1 MTNQVAADR
10 FINDLERVAQVRSEM
25 SVCLSRL
32 ADTINQAELAG
43 ESSSA
48 DTINQAELAGESS
61 SGKLSLERDIEDIT
75 VASKN
80 LKQGVFR
87 LLVLGDMKRGK
98 STFLNALIGENL
110 LPSDVN
116 PCTAV
121 LTVLRYGAEKK
132 VTIHFND
139 GKSPQQLD
147 FQSFKYKYTIDPAEA
162 KKLEQEKK
170 QAFPDVD
177 YAVVEYPLTLLE
189 KGIEIVDSPGLNDTE
204 ARNELSLGYVNN
216 CHAILFVMRASQP
229 CTLGER
235 RYLENYIKG
244 RGLTVF
250 FLINAWDQVK
260 ESLIDPDDIEE
271 LSAAENRLRQVFKA
285 NLAEYCYVDGRD
297 IYDERVFELSSIQ
310 ALRKRLKNSQAS
322 LEGTGFPDF
331 MGSLNTFLT
340 RERAIAE
347 LRQVRTLARQACN
360 HTREAIERRLPLLD
374 KDVNELKQRI
384 DSVEPEDVNE
394 LKQRIDSV
402 EPEFNKL
409 TNIRDQFQKEII
421 NTRDSQARKISESFR
436 SYVLNLG
443 NTFETDFLRYQPE
456 LNLFDFLSSGKRDA
470 FNAALQ
476 KAFEQY
482 ITDKFSAWT
491 ITAEKDIN
499 AAFRE
504 LSLSAAQ
511 YGASYSQVTDQIT
524 EKLTGQS
531 VRVNPAG
538 TSEDD
543 NSPGWAKWAM
553 GLLSLSRGNLA
564 GFALAGAGFDWKNIL
579 LNYFTVIGVGGI
591 ITAVTGI
598 FLGPIGFA
606 LLGLGVGVLQADQ
619 ARKELVKTAKK
630 ELVKYLPQ
638 LAHEQSQTVYDAV
651 KECFDSY
658 EREVSKRINDDITS
672 REREVSKRIND
683 DITSR
688 KSELDNL
695 LKQKATREIN
705 RESEL
710 KRLKSL
716 QEDVIEQLQK
726 IEAAYS
732 NLLAYYS

>member
-1 MTNQVAADR
+1 MNYQVGADR
-10 FINDLERVAQVRSEM
+10 FIHDLDRIAQTRTEISI
-25 SVCLSRL
+25 SLSRI
-32 ADTINQAELAG
+32 ADIINQAELAG
-43 ESSSA
+43 
-48 DTINQAELAGESS
+48 DSS
-61 SGKLSLERDIEDIT
+61 SGKLSLARDIEDIQ

-121 LTVLRYGAEKK
+121 LTLLRYGPEKK

-139 GKSPQQLD
+139 GKSPQSLD

-204 ARNELSLGYVNN
+204 ARNELSLGYINN

-250 FLINAWDQVK
+250 FLVNAWDQVK
-260 ESLIDPDDIEE
+260 ESLIDPDDAEE
-271 LSAAENRLRQVFKA
+271 LAAAESRLRQVFKA
-285 NLAEYCYVDGRD
+285 NLAEYCIVDGQD
-297 IYDERVFELSSIQ
+297 IYEERVFELSSIQ
-310 ALRKRLKNSQAS
+310 ALRRRLKNPQAD
-322 LEGTGFPDF
+322 LTGTGFTEF

-340 RERAIAE
+340 RERAVAE
-347 LRQVRTLARQACN
+347 LRQIRTLSRQAVN
-360 HTREAIERRLPLLD
+360 NTREAIDRRIPLLD
-374 KDVNELKQRI
+374 QNVNELKQRI
-384 DSVEPEDVNE
+384 E
-394 LKQRIDSV
+394 SV
-402 EPEFNKL
+402 EPEFTKL
-409 TNIRDQFQKEII
+409 NSIRDQFQREIF
-421 NTRDSQARKISESFR
+421 NTRDQQARAVSESFR

-456 LNLFDFLSSGKRDA
+456 LNFFDFLSSGKREE
-470 FNAALQ
+470 FNASLQ

-482 ITDKFSAWT
+482 IADKSAAWT
-491 ITAEKDIN
+491 LTAERDI
-499 AAFRE
+499 AEAFRN
-504 LSLSAAQ
+504 LSRSAAQ
-511 YGASYSQVTDQIT
+511 YGASYNQVTEQIT
-524 EKLTGQS
+524 AKLTGQKVS
-531 VRVNPAG
+531 VNTKTNV
-538 TSEDD
+538 EDD
-543 NSPGWAKWAM
+543 SPGWAKWAM

-591 ITAVTGI
+591 ITAFTGI
-598 FLGPIGFA
+598 ILGPIGFA
-606 LLGLGVGVLQADQ
+606 LLGLGVGLLQADQ

-638 LAHEQSQTVYDAV
+638 IANEQANTVYNAV
-651 KECFDSY
+651 KECFDTY
-658 EREVSKRINDDITS
+658 EKEVSQRINDDI
-672 REREVSKRIND
+672 NA
-683 DITSR
+683 R

-695 LKQKATREIN
+695 LKQKETKEIN
-705 RESEL
+705 RETEL
-710 KRLKSL
+710 KRLQKL
-716 QEDVIEQLQK
+716 QTDVTDELRK
-726 IEAAYS
+726 IETAYS

>member
-1 MTNQVAADR
+1 MTNQVASDR
-10 FINDLERVAQVRSEM
+10 FIQDLERVAQVRSEI
-25 SVCLSRL
+25 SACLSKL
-32 ADTINQAELAG
+32 AETINKAELAG
-43 ESSSA
+43 
-48 DTINQAELAGESS
+48 DSS

-80 LKQGVFR
+80 LRQGVFR

-121 LTVLRYGAEKK
+121 LTVLRYGPEKK

-147 FQSFKYKYTIDPAEA
+147 FQNFKYKYTIDPAEA

-250 FLINAWDQVK
+250 FLVNAWDQVR
-260 ESLIDPDDIEE
+260 ESLIDPDDVEE
-271 LSAAENRLRQVFKA
+271 LKASENRLRQVFHA
-285 NLAEYCYVDGRD
+285 NLAEYCTVEGQN

-310 ALRKRLKNSQAS
+310 ALRRRLKNPQAD
-322 LEGTGFPDF
+322 LDGTGFPKF
-331 MGSLNTFLT
+331 MEALNTFLT

-360 HTREAIERRLPLLD
+360 HTREAVARRIPLLD
-374 KDVNELKQRI
+374 QDVNELK
-384 DSVEPEDVNE
+384 
-394 LKQRIDSV
+394 KRIDSV

-409 TNIRDQFQKEII
+409 TGIRDQFQKEII
-421 NTRDSQARKISESFR
+421 NTRDTQARTISESFR

-456 LNLFDFLSSGKRDA
+456 LNLFDFLSSGKREA
-470 FNAALQ
+470 FNTALQ

-482 ITDKFSAWT
+482 ITDKSAAWT
-491 ITAEKDIN
+491 LTAEKDIN
-499 AAFRE
+499 AAFKE
-504 LSLSAAQ
+504 LSRSASQ
-511 YGASYSQVTDQIT
+511 YGASYSQITDQIT
-524 EKLTGQS
+524 EKLTGQD
-531 VRVNPAG
+531 VKVHTTTTN
-538 TSEDD
+538 EED

-553 GLLSLSRGNLA
+553 GLLSLSKGNLA

-579 LNYFTVIGVGGI
+579 LNYFTVIGIGGI
-591 ITAVTGI
+591 ITAVTGVL
-598 FLGPIGFA
+598 LGPIGFA
-606 LLGLGVGVLQADQ
+606 LLGLGVGFLQADQ

-630 ELVKYLPQ
+630 ELVKHLPQ
-638 LAHEQSQTVYDAV
+638 VAHEQSQVVYNAV

-658 EREVSKRINDDITS
+658 EREVSKRINDDI
-672 REREVSKRIND
+672 V
-683 DITSR
+683 SR

-695 LKQKATREIN
+695 VKQKQTREIN
-705 RESEL
+705 RETEF
-710 KRLKSL
+710 KRLKDL
-716 QEDVIEQLQK
+716 QEDVIAQLQK

>member
-1 MTNQVAADR
+1 MSQQLNTDK
-10 FINDLERVAQVRSEM
+10 FINDLERVAQVRAKISG
-25 SVCLSRL
+25 CLSRM
-32 ADTINQAELAG
+32 ADTIQ
-43 ESSSA
+43 
-48 DTINQAELAGESS
+48 QAELAGESS

-121 LTVLRYGAEKK
+121 LTVLRYGAEKT

-139 GKSPQQLD
+139 GKNPQKLD
-147 FQSFKYKYTIDPAEA
+147 FSSFKYKYTIDPAEA

-177 YAVVEYPLTLLE
+177 YAVVEYPLPLLE

-244 RGLTVF
+244 RGLSVF
-250 FLINAWDQVK
+250 FLINAWDQVR
-260 ESLIDPDDIEE
+260 ESLIDPDDEEE
-271 LSAAENRLRQVFKA
+271 LQAAENRLRQVFQA
-285 NLAEYCYVDGRD
+285 NLAEYCTVDGQD
-297 IYDERVFELSSIQ
+297 IYEERVFEVSSIQ
-310 ALRKRLKNSQAS
+310 ALRKRLKNPQAN
-322 LEGTGFPDF
+322 LAGTGFAEF

-347 LRQVRTLARQACN
+347 LRQVRTLGRQALK
-360 HTREAIERRLPLLD
+360 HTQEAISRRLPLLD
-374 KDVNELKQRI
+374 QDVNELKKR
-384 DSVEPEDVNE
+384 
-394 LKQRIDSV
+394 LDSV
-402 EPEFNKL
+402 EPEFNQL
-409 TNIRDQFQKEII
+409 TGIRDQFQKEII
-421 NTRDSQARKISESFR
+421 NTRDTQARKISESFR
-436 SYVLNLG
+436 GYVLNLG

-456 LNLFDFLSSGKRDA
+456 LNVLDFLSSGKREA
-470 FNAALQ
+470 FNEALQ

-482 ITDKFSAWT
+482 IADKAAAWT
-491 ITAEKDIN
+491 LTAEKDIN
-499 AAFRE
+499 GAFLE
-504 LSLSAAQ
+504 LSRSAAQ

-524 EKLTGQS
+524 EKLTGQP
-531 VRVNPAG
+531 VKVNTYSTP
-538 TSEDD
+538 EDD
-543 NSPGWAKWAM
+543 KSPGWAKWAM

-564 GFALAGAGFDWKNIL
+564 GVALAGAGFDWKNIL

-591 ITAVTGI
+591 LTAVTGI
-598 FLGPIGFA
+598 FLGPVGFA
-606 LLGLGVGVLQADQ
+606 LLGLGVGFLQADQ
-619 ARKELVKTAKK
+619 ARKELLKTAKT

-638 LAHEQSQTVYDAV
+638 IAHEQSQTVYDAV

-658 EREVSKRINDDITS
+658 EREVSQRINDDI
-672 REREVSKRIND
+672 V
-683 DITSR
+683 SR

-695 LKQKATREIN
+695 VQQKETREIN

-710 KRLKSL
+710 KRLNNL
-716 QEDVIEQLQK
+716 QENVILEMQQ
-726 IEAAYS
+726 IESAYS
-732 NLLAYYS
+732 DLLAYYS

>member
-1 MTNQVAADR
+1 MNYQVGTEQ
-10 FINDLERVAQVRSEM
+10 FINDLERVSQVRSEIAI
-25 SVCLSRL
+25 CLSKI

-43 ESSSA
+43 
-48 DTINQAELAGESS
+48 DNS
-61 SGKLSLERDIEDIT
+61 SGKLSLTRDIEDIT
-75 VASKN
+75 AASKN
-80 LKQGVFR
+80 LRNGVFR

-116 PCTAV
+116 PCTAI
-121 LTVLRYGAEKK
+121 LTILRYGAEKK

-162 KKLEQEKK
+162 KKLEQEQK

-244 RGLTVF
+244 RGLSVF

-271 LSAAENRLRQVFKA
+271 LTSAETRLRQVFKA
-285 NLAEYCYVDGRD
+285 NLSEYCYVDGQD

-310 ALRKRLKNSQAS
+310 ALRRRLKNPQADLS
-322 LEGTGFPDF
+322 KTGFPEF
-331 MGSLNTFLT
+331 MGALNTFLT

-347 LRQVRTLARQACN
+347 LRQVRTLARQAVN
-360 HTREAIERRLPLLD
+360 HTYEAIERRIPLLD
-374 KDVNELKQRI
+374 QDVDELK
-384 DSVEPEDVNE
+384 
-394 LKQRIDSV
+394 KRIDSV
-402 EPEFNKL
+402 EPEFTKL
-409 TNIRDQFQKEII
+409 NQIRDQFQKEII
-421 NTRDSQARKISESFR
+421 NTRDNQARGISESFR

-443 NTFETDFLRYQPE
+443 NTFENDFLRYQPE

-470 FNAALQ
+470 FNIALQ

-491 ITAEKDIN
+491 LNAEKEMN
-499 AAFRE
+499 TAFKE
-504 LSLSAAQ
+504 LSNSASQ
-511 YGASYSQVTDQIT
+511 YGASYNQVTNQIT
-524 EKLTGQS
+524 EKLTGQK
-531 VRVNPAG
+531 VNVN
-538 TSEDD
+538 THTTTEDD

-564 GFALAGAGFDWKNIL
+564 GVALASAGFDWKNIL
-579 LNYFTVIGVGGI
+579 LNYFTVIGVGGM
-591 ITAVTGI
+591 ITAVTGV

-606 LLGLGVGVLQADQ
+606 LLGLGVGILQADQ
-619 ARKELVKTAKK
+619 YRTRHCKEKMEKSHRK
-630 ELVKYLPQ
+630 
-638 LAHEQSQTVYDAV
+638 
-651 KECFDSY
+651 
-658 EREVSKRINDDITS
+658 I
-672 REREVSKRIND
+672 
-683 DITSR
+683 
-688 KSELDNL
+688 
-695 LKQKATREIN
+695 
-705 RESEL
+705 
-710 KRLKSL
+710 
-716 QEDVIEQLQK
+716 
-726 IEAAYS
+726 
-732 NLLAYYS
+732 

>member
-1 MTNQVAADR
+1 MSNQVATDT
-10 FINDLERVAQVRSEM
+10 FINDLERVAQVRSQM
-25 SVCLSRL
+25 ADCLSKL
-32 ADTINQAELAG
+32 ADTINQAELV
-43 ESSSA
+43 
-48 DTINQAELAGESS
+48 GESS

-75 VASKN
+75 AASKN

-121 LTVLRYGAEKK
+121 LTVLRYGPEKK

-139 GKSPQQLD
+139 GKSPQELD

-250 FLINAWDQVK
+250 FLVNAWDQVR
-260 ESLIDPDDIEE
+260 ESLIDPDDTEE
-271 LSAAENRLRQVFKA
+271 LNAAENRLRQVFKA
-285 NLAEYCYVDGRD
+285 NLAEYCHVDGQN
-297 IYDERVFELSSIQ
+297 IYSERVFELSSIQ
-310 ALRKRLKNSQAS
+310 ALRKRLKNPQAD
-322 LEGTGFPDF
+322 LQGTGFPEF
-331 MGSLNTFLT
+331 MGALNTFLT

-347 LRQVRTLARQACN
+347 LRQVRTLARQTCN

-374 KDVNELKQRI
+374 KDVDELKERI
-384 DSVEPEDVNE
+384 E
-394 LKQRIDSV
+394 SV
-402 EPEFNKL
+402 EPEFKKL
-409 TNIRDQFQKEII
+409 TNIGDQFQKEII
-421 NTRDSQARKISESFR
+421 NTRDTQAKTISESFR

-456 LNLFDFLSSGKRDA
+456 LNLLDLLSSSKREA

-482 ITDKFSAWT
+482 ITDKFSAWSL
-491 ITAEKDIN
+491 TAEKDIN
-499 AAFRE
+499 AAFKE
-504 LSLSAAQ
+504 LSRSAAQ
-511 YGASYSQVTDQIT
+511 YGASYSQVTDKIT
-524 EKLTGQS
+524 EKLTGQQVKVHS
-531 VRVNPAG
+531 TG
-538 TSEDD
+538 TPEDD
-543 NSPGWAKWAM
+543 QSPSWAKWAI
-553 GLLSLSRGNLA
+553 GLLSLSRGNFA
-564 GFALAGAGFDWKNIL
+564 GVALAGAGFDWKNIL
-579 LNYFTVIGVGGI
+579 LNYFTVIGIGGMI
-591 ITAVTGI
+591 SAVTGM

-606 LLGLGVGVLQADQ
+606 LLGLGIGVLQADQ

-630 ELVKYLPQ
+630 ELVKHLPQ
-638 LAHEQSQTVYDAV
+638 VANEQSKTVYDAV

-658 EREVSKRINDDITS
+658 EREVT
-672 REREVSKRIND
+672 KRIND

-688 KSELDNL
+688 KAELDNL
-695 LKQKATREIN
+695 LKQKVTQEIN

-710 KRLKSL
+710 KRLKNL
-716 QEDVIEQLQK
+716 QEAVIEELRK

>member
-1 MTNQVAADR
+1 MSNQVLTDQ
-10 FINDLERVAQVRSEM
+10 FLKDLERVAQVRSDI
-25 SVCLSRL
+25 SIYLQNL
-32 ADTINQAELAG
+32 AETISKAELAG
-43 ESSSA
+43 
-48 DTINQAELAGESS
+48 DSS
-61 SGKLSLERDIEDIT
+61 SGKLSLERNIEDIT

-80 LKQGVFR
+80 LRKGVFR

-121 LTVLRYGAEKK
+121 LTILRYGPEKK

-139 GKSPQQLD
+139 GKNPQQLD

-177 YAVVEYPLTLLE
+177 YAVVEYPLALLE

-244 RGLTVF
+244 RGLSVF

-260 ESLIDPDDIEE
+260 ESLIDPDDTEE
-271 LSAAENRLRQVFKA
+271 LTAAEDRLRQVFKA
-285 NLAEYCYVDGRD
+285 NLADYCYVDGQD

-310 ALRKRLKNSQAS
+310 ALRRRLKNPQADLS
-322 LEGTGFPDF
+322 GTGFPEF
-331 MGSLNTFLT
+331 MGAINTFLT

-360 HTREAIERRLPLLD
+360 HTREAIDRRIPLLD
-374 KDVNELKQRI
+374 KDVEELKKRL
-384 DSVEPEDVNE
+384 E
-394 LKQRIDSV
+394 SV

-409 TNIRDQFQKEII
+409 TGIRDQFQKEII
-421 NTRDSQARKISESFR
+421 NTRDTQARAISESFR

-443 NTFETDFLRYQPE
+443 NTFESDFLRYQPE
-456 LNLFDFLSSGKRDA
+456 LNLLDFLSSGKREA

-482 ITDKFSAWT
+482 ITDKSAAWT
-491 ITAEKDIN
+491 LTAEKDID
-499 AAFRE
+499 AAFKR
-504 LSLSAAQ
+504 LSHSAAQ
-511 YGASYSQVTDQIT
+511 YGASYNKITNEIT
-524 EKLTGQS
+524 EKLTGQK
-531 VRVNPAG
+531 VTVNAN
-538 TSEDD
+538 TSTEDD
-543 NSPGWAKWAM
+543 NSPAWAKWAM

-564 GFALAGAGFDWKNIL
+564 GVALAGAGFDWKNIL

-591 ITAVTGI
+591 ITAVTGV

-606 LLGLGVGVLQADQ
+606 LLGLGVGFLQADQ

-638 LAHEQSQTVYDAV
+638 IAHEQSQTVYNAV
-651 KECFDSY
+651 KECFDAY
-658 EREVSKRINDDITS
+658 EKEVSQ
-672 REREVSKRIND
+672 RIND

-695 LKQKATREIN
+695 VKQKETREIN
-705 RESEL
+705 RENEL
-710 KRLKSL
+710 KRLKTL
-716 QEDVIEQLQK
+716 QEDVIFQLQK
-726 IEAAYS
+726 IEASYS
-732 NLLAYYS
+732 SLLAYYS

>member
-1 MTNQVAADR
+1 MSQQLDTDR
-10 FINDLERVAQVRSEM
+10 FINDLERVAQVRAKISG
-25 SVCLSRL
+25 CLSRM
-32 ADTINQAELAG
+32 ADTIEN
-43 ESSSA
+43 
-48 DTINQAELAGESS
+48 AELAGESS
-61 SGKLSLERDIEDIT
+61 SGKLSLERDVEDIT

-121 LTVLRYGAEKK
+121 LTVLRYGAEKT

-139 GKSPQQLD
+139 GKNPQKLD

-177 YAVVEYPLTLLE
+177 YAVVEYPLPLLE

-244 RGLTVF
+244 RGLSVF
-250 FLINAWDQVK
+250 FLINAWDQVR
-260 ESLIDPDDIEE
+260 ESLIDPDDEEE
-271 LSAAENRLRQVFKA
+271 LQASENRLRQVFKA
-285 NLAEYCYVDGRD
+285 NLAEYCTVDGQD
-297 IYDERVFELSSIQ
+297 IYEERVFEVSSIQ
-310 ALRKRLKNSQAS
+310 ALRKRLKNPQAN
-322 LEGTGFPDF
+322 LAGTGFAEF

-347 LRQVRTLARQACN
+347 LRQVRTLGRQACK
-360 HTREAIERRLPLLD
+360 HTQEAIARRIPLLD
-374 KDVNELKQRI
+374 QDVDELKKR
-384 DSVEPEDVNE
+384 
-394 LKQRIDSV
+394 LDSV

-409 TNIRDQFQKEII
+409 TGIRDQFQKEII
-421 NTRDSQARKISESFR
+421 NTRDTQARKISESFR
-436 SYVLNLG
+436 GYVLNLG

-456 LNLFDFLSSGKRDA
+456 LNVLDFLSSGKREA
-470 FNAALQ
+470 FNEALQ

-482 ITDKFSAWT
+482 IADKAATWT
-491 ITAEKDIN
+491 LTAEKDIN
-499 AAFRE
+499 GAFQE
-504 LSLSAAQ
+504 LSRSAAQ
-511 YGASYSQVTDQIT
+511 YGASYNQVTDQIT
-524 EKLTGQS
+524 EKLTGQP
-531 VRVNPAG
+531 VKVNTHSTP
-538 TSEDD
+538 EDD
-543 NSPGWAKWAM
+543 KSPGWAKWAM

-564 GFALAGAGFDWKNIL
+564 GVALAGAGFDWKNIL

-591 ITAVTGI
+591 LTAVTGI

-606 LLGLGVGVLQADQ
+606 LLGLGVGFLQADQ
-619 ARKELVKTAKK
+619 ARKELVKTAKT

-638 LAHEQSQTVYDAV
+638 IAHEQSQTVYDAV

-658 EREVSKRINDDITS
+658 EKEVSQRINDDI
-672 REREVSKRIND
+672 D
-683 DITSR
+683 SR

-695 LKQKATREIN
+695 VEQKQTREIN

-710 KRLKSL
+710 QRLKKL
-716 QEDVIEQLQK
+716 QEDVIVEMQQ
-726 IEAAYS
+726 IESIYS
-732 NLLAYYS
+732 DLLAYYS

>member
-1 MTNQVAADR
+1 MMNEQVATDR
-10 FINDLERVAQVRSEM
+10 FIQDLERVAQVRSEI
-25 SVCLSRL
+25 SVCLSKL
-32 ADTINQAELAG
+32 AETINQAELAG
-43 ESSSA
+43 
-48 DTINQAELAGESS
+48 DSS

-80 LKQGVFR
+80 LQQGVFR

-121 LTVLRYGAEKK
+121 LTVLRYGPEKK

-147 FQSFKYKYTIDPAEA
+147 FQNFKYKYTIDPAEA

-177 YAVVEYPLTLLE
+177 YAVVEYPLTILE

-250 FLINAWDQVK
+250 FLVNAWDQVR
-260 ESLIDPDDIEE
+260 ESLIDPDDVEE
-271 LSAAENRLRQVFKA
+271 LQASENRLRQVFNA
-285 NLAEYCYVDGRD
+285 NLAEYCTVEGQN

-310 ALRKRLKNSQAS
+310 ALRRRLKNPQAD
-322 LEGTGFPDF
+322 LDGTGFPKF
-331 MGSLNTFLT
+331 MEALNTFLT

-347 LRQVRTLARQACN
+347 LRQVRTLARQAVN
-360 HTREAIERRLPLLD
+360 HTREAVARRLPLLD
-374 KDVNELKQRI
+374 QDVNELK
-384 DSVEPEDVNE
+384 
-394 LKQRIDSV
+394 KRIDSV

-409 TNIRDQFQKEII
+409 TGIRDEFQKEII
-421 NTRDSQARKISESFR
+421 NTRDTQARTISESFR

-443 NTFETDFLRYQPE
+443 NTFENDFLRYQPE
-456 LNLFDFLSSGKRDA
+456 LNLFDFLSTGKREA
-470 FNAALQ
+470 FNTALQ

-482 ITDKFSAWT
+482 ITDKSAAWT
-491 ITAEKDIN
+491 LTAEKDIN
-499 AAFRE
+499 AAFQE
-504 LSLSAAQ
+504 LSRSAAQ
-511 YGASYSQVTDQIT
+511 YGASYNQITDQIT
-524 EKLTGQS
+524 EKLTGQD
-531 VRVNPAG
+531 VKVHA
-538 TSEDD
+538 TTTTEED

-553 GLLSLSRGNLA
+553 GLLSLSKGNLA
-564 GFALAGAGFDWKNIL
+564 GFAMAGAGFDWKNIL
-579 LNYFTVIGVGGI
+579 LNYFTVIGIGGI
-591 ITAVTGI
+591 ITAVTGVL
-598 FLGPIGFA
+598 LGPIGFA
-606 LLGLGVGVLQADQ
+606 LLGLGVGFLQADQ
-619 ARKELVKTAKK
+619 ARRELVKTAKK
-630 ELVKYLPQ
+630 ELVKHLPQ
-638 LAHEQSQTVYDAV
+638 VAHEQSQVVYNAV

-658 EREVSKRINDDITS
+658 EREVSKRINDDI
-672 REREVSKRIND
+672 V
-683 DITSR
+683 SR

-695 LKQKATREIN
+695 VKQKETREIN
-705 RESEL
+705 RESEFN
-710 KRLKSL
+710 RLKNL
-716 QEDVIEQLQK
+716 QENVIAQLQK

-732 NLLAYYS
+732 NILAYYS